1 MNLIK
6 VQNKLSK
13 LKLDKAVTQDSVQ
26 EILDDIS
33 MLYGNDAVGTYKM
46 GEMLASADK
55 AIDQLEI
62 EIHSYGG
69 SVFEGYRIFTAIR
82 ELRSRGVYVIAKI
95 NTIAASMAS
104 VIAMGADKITI
115 ASSGRLMIHDVST
128 QVAGNAE
135 EIRKA
140 ADLAEQLSV
149 EIANIYAERTGKPSA
164 EIREMMKKE
173 TWISAK
179 DAVENKFA
187 DEIFDSKISYM
198 DFLKNLFSAKHE
210 DLHAEML
217 QSDLQAAEA
226 QYNELTQ
233 EFEARGAQLET
244 ATTALNELTLKF
256 ENAQLRLTELENTVA
271 EKDVKIGELEAEVE
285 TAKTSAAIKASE
297 ILASVGHE
305 PLPVLANENSKGL
318 LDRESINKLPT
329 PEERQ
334 AARLKN
340 WKKLNK

>member
-1 MNLIK
+1 MKFVNIENKASK
-6 VQNKLSK
+6 V
-13 LKLDKAVTQDSVQ
+13 KLDKSISGSSVQ
-26 EILDDIS
+26 EVIDELS
-33 MLYGNDAVGTYKM
+33 LLYGESAIGNYAA
-46 GEMLASADK
+46 GEMIACAENTVEE
-55 AIDQLEI
+55 LEV
-62 EIHSYGG
+62 EIHSPGG
-69 SVFEGYRIFTAIR
+69 SVLDGYRIYSAIK
-82 ELRSRGVYVIAKI
+82 ELRSRGVYVTAKI
-95 NTIAASMAS
+95 NTLAASMAS
-104 VIAMGADKITI
+104 VIAMAADKITI
-115 ASSGRLMIHDVST
+115 ASTGRMMIHEVST
-128 QVAGNAE
+128 SVQGDAAT
-135 EIRKA
+135 IRKA

-187 DEIFDSKISYM
+187 DEIFDKKTNVM
-198 DFLKNLFSAKHE
+198 DFLKNLFSAKKE
-210 DLHAEML
+210 DLQAEML

-244 ATTALNELTLKF
+244 AAAELNELKLKF

-285 TAKTSAAIKASE
+285 TTKNSAAIKASE

-305 PLPVLANENSKGL
+305 PLPVLANENEKGL
-318 LDRESINKLPT
+318 LDRDAINKLPT
-329 PEERQ
+329 PEARQ